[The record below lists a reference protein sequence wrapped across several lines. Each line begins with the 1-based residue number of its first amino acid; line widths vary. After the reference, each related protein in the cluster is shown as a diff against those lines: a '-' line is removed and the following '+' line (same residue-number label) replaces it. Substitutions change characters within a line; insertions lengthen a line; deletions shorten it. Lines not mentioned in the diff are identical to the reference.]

1 MIILIEK
8 ILMKKIK
15 YKIIWEKYKKSFNF
29 AAKNFHFLKYKE
41 TPFLKKYQSFLRL
54 QLESSISRNIIN
66 FIRVGFV
73 LFFKLRKFPPEV
85 FQFGTKF
92 SYKVFLR
99 KNKKCFHSGFFFYFF
114 CFSSLGLRN
123 YGSDWIVNRMRLGK
137 ITFFSSTRIRKSFP
151 DTFCG
156 SSE

>member
-1 MIILIEK
+1 MILIEK

-73 LFFKLRKFPPEV
+73 LFFKLSSLLKF
-85 FQFGTKF
+85 F
-92 SYKVFLR
+92 
-99 KNKKCFHSGFFFYFF
+99 
-114 CFSSLGLRN
+114 SLGLN
-123 YGSDWIVNRMRLGK
+123 FPIKFFWEKIKNVFIVDFFLFLLFFEFGIKELWIRLDCQQDEA
-137 ITFFSSTRIRKSFP
+137 R
-151 DTFCG
+151 
-156 SSE
+156 

>member
-1 MIILIEK
+1 MILIEK

-41 TPFLKKYQSFLRL
+41 TPFLKKYQSFLCL
-54 QLESSISRNIIN
+54 QLESFISRNIIN

-73 LFFKLRKFPPEV
+73 LFFKLGKFSPEV

-92 SYKVFLR
+92 SKISAIKFFWEKIKNVFIVD
-99 KNKKCFHSGFFFYFF
+99 FFLFLLFF
-114 CFSSLGLRN
+114 EFGIKEL
-123 YGSDWIVNRMRLGK
+123 WIRLDCQQDEA
-137 ITFFSSTRIRKSFP
+137 R
-151 DTFCG
+151 
-156 SSE
+156 